1 MTEVLKSKLEI
12 EDDDLVLVAFALAH
26 LKNTETKTNTF
37 KLFESRKSETE
48 KEEDFGLN
56 EITAYEAENA

>member
-12 EDDDLVLVAFALAH
+12 EDDDFVLVAFALAH
-26 LKNTETKTNTF
+26 LKNTETNTF

-48 KEEDFGLN
+48 NAEDFGLN
-56 EITAYEAENA
+56 EISAYEAENA